1 VTGLPEAVI
10 SAGSAVWLG
19 LLTSISPCP
28 LATNV
33 AAISYLGRRVD
44 SPRHVLGGGLL
55 YTLGR
60 TATYVALGVV
70 IVMGLLS
77 MPETSRFLQRHMNRI
92 LGPVLIV
99 VGILLLEVIRPVL
112 PGLGR
117 WGERLRQRLETKG
130 VWAAIPLGALFALSF
145 CPVSAALFFGS
156 LVPLAVRFDSPVLY
170 PSLYGAGTALP
181 VVGFAILIAFGAR
194 FVAKGFNSL
203 AVVERWARRLT
214 AVIFIGVG
222 IYMTLIYTL
231 GIQI

>member
-1 VTGLPEAVI
+1 VTGLPEAVF

-55 YTLGR
+55 YTAGR
-60 TATYVALGVV
+60 TAAYVTLGFVF
-70 IVMGLLS
+70 VMGLLS
-77 MPETSRFLQRHMNRI
+77 MPETSQFLQRHMNRI

-99 VGILLLEVIRPVL
+99 AGVLLLEVVRPVL
-112 PGLGR
+112 PGLGPK
-117 WGERLRQRLETKG
+117 GEQLSQSLEAKG
-130 VWAAIPLGALFALSF
+130 VWGALPLGALFALSF

-156 LVPLAVRFDSPVLY
+156 LVPLALRFDSPVLL
-170 PSLYGAGTALP
+170 PGLYGAGTALP
-181 VVGFAILIAFGAR
+181 VVAFAVLIAFGAR
-194 FVAKGFNSL
+194 FVAKAFNSL

-214 AVIFIGVG
+214 GFVFVGVG
-222 IYMTLIYTL
+222 IYMTLVYTL
-231 GIQI
+231 GVQL